1 MLRTQTLRT
10 SATILLGAG
19 ALLALAGCSQPQQD
33 ASQEPRATTIE
44 QWQHEFDR
52 CMKGKGVNTEGGGI
66 PVNPDGSPLEPD
78 ENGVDVDA
86 AVQQCTDEVGVAPEG
101 DPADTDELY
110 TEQLLTYA
118 KCMRE
123 AGYDVPDPN
132 PNNGGIVVQPNGGP
146 DADPADVER
155 CNEEAGLND
164 LG

>member
-1 MLRTQTLRT
+1 
-10 SATILLGAG
+10 
-19 ALLALAGCSQPQQD
+19 
-33 ASQEPRATTIE
+33 
-44 QWQHEFDR
+44 
-52 CMKGKGVNTEGGGI
+52 MKEKGVNTEGGGI

-101 DPADTDELY
+101 DPADTDEMY

-155 CNEEAGLND
+155 CIEEAGLND